1 MQIKKLQKQAEQV
14 SELLKLL
21 SAPNRLLIL
30 CHLVEAEQS
39 VGELCELVGMKPP
52 AMSQQLALLR
62 REGLI
67 ASRRDGQTI
76 FYSINDKKVKKLMAF
91 LYATYCQDSK

>member
-1 MQIKKLQKQAEQV
+1 MQKQAERV

-30 CHLVEAEQS
+30 CHLVEAELS
-39 VGELCELVGMKPP
+39 VGELCEVVGMKAP

-76 FYSINDKKVKKLMAF
+76 YYSIDDKKVKKLMAF
-91 LYATYCQDSK
+91 LYATYCQEPG

>member
-1 MQIKKLQKQAEQV
+1 MQINKLKNKAEQV

-21 SAPNRLLIL
+21 SSPNRLLIL
-30 CHLVEAEQS
+30 CHLIEAEQS

-52 AMSQQLALLR
+52 AMSQQLSLLR

-67 ASRRDGQTI
+67 AARRDGQTI
-76 FYSINDKKVKKLMAF
+76 FYSIEDKKVRKLMSF
-91 LYATYCQDSK
+91 LYVTYCQDSK